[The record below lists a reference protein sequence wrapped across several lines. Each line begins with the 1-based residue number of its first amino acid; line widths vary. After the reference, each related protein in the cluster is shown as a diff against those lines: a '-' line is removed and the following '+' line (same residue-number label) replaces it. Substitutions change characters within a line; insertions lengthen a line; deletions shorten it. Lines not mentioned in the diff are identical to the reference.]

1 MERPFYFAGAAKRVI
16 NVMANRHL
24 GYSVRRRYIDEFY
37 AHHVSA
43 LPVGCTLLDVG
54 GNKINKR
61 GQFDLSQYPVQV
73 VYVNL
78 SGQKK
83 PDVQAD
89 AAFLP
94 LSESSF
100 EYVIC
105 AELLEHVPDPER
117 VLQEFYRIMVP
128 GGKLL
133 MTVPFLYPIHADPY
147 DYGRYTDFFWKH
159 ALRVAGFEPFDIE
172 RQGTFHTVLLM
183 YAKLFMNRF
192 WRRPFRWFAAPF
204 VSGAESLLRWYERR
218 NKVRDDPFLTSFTTG
233 FGVVAVKPEKIES

>member
-1 MERPFYFAGAAKRVI
+1 M
-16 NVMANRHL
+16 MNRHL

-43 LPVGCTLLDVG
+43 LPDGCTLLDVG
-54 GNKINKR
+54 GNKIDKR
-61 GQFDLSQYPVQV
+61 GQFDLSQYPLRVT
-73 VYVNL
+73 YANL
-78 SGQKK
+78 SRQKK

-100 EYVIC
+100 ECVIC
-105 AELLEHVPDPER
+105 AELLEHVSDPEHILQEIHR
-117 VLQEFYRIMVP
+117 VLVP

-147 DYGRYTDFFWKH
+147 DYGRYTDFFWER
-159 ALRVAGFEPFDIE
+159 ALRAAGFEPLVIK
-172 RQGTFHTVLLM
+172 RQGTFYTVLLM
-183 YAKLFMNRF
+183 YIKLFVNRF

-204 VSGAESLLRWYERR
+204 VAGTESFLRWHEQR
-218 NKVRDDPFLTSFTTG
+218 NQIKTDPFLTSFTTG
-233 FGVVAVKPEKIES
+233 FGIVAVKPRKITS